1 VNTKNLNA
9 TKKIPVQPLLA
20 ELPLDELTE
29 DRFEDFLTSLMGIL
43 FPTGKASRW
52 GSRGHKQNGID
63 IIVVEKGKNIAL
75 GQCKRQKNF
84 GPAAV
89 EKAVKA
95 VSIEADKKYLFL
107 SRVASPKVREKIN
120 EYSGWELW
128 DVNDISRF
136 IQQTKYKDKA
146 MRLVDIYFPGYRE
159 LFLGF
164 SRPSP
169 WRLPEEYFS
178 PTYYNHE
185 NFNHN
190 WRMVGREVEIER
202 LVSFVKQDEKIIS
215 YVVGPGGIGKTKL
228 LKEIS
233 SRLSDIVEIRILPGD
248 SQCHDS
254 DFELLPIED
263 DLLIIIDDAHDVS
276 SIGSLLSNILHHKSN
291 IKIIIAT
298 RPYKLSFLKETT
310 SKYELDPLQISLE
323 DLRFDEALS
332 LAAEALNK
340 TTSDRISR
348 QLASLTTDCPL
359 ATVVGGN
366 LIKKGDLDP
375 AVLASDTN
383 VRDCIMRGYHSALL
397 NNAVDKDTQRG
408 VLKLVAALQPVRT
421 NQDDV
426 RDTIS
431 KILGKP
437 YDELFEH
444 LKSLERVGIIRR
456 RGDSLRIVP
465 DLLGDF
471 ILADAVYDKDGRH
484 DTGYIQRIMPVLAES
499 CVENLLINMSRVDS
513 QLRYQDKSIDLIDP
527 ILKEF
532 RIRIEQADLVDRLRF
547 VGILRKIG
555 YFQPRCVLNI
565 TRWLIE
571 NPTDNFDISHES
583 WRKIYPENYDAVLK
597 EIPSAIKAAAVHEDT
612 IEEAISQL
620 WELSIYFSKLSPLK
634 YSLPLQAL
642 CDLAKFED
650 GKPIRFNECII
661 DFFSEFFLNDQPLS
675 PLDFLSSMFAT
686 EGYRFINAGGV
697 FSFQPFILNPDSI
710 MKTRQRVI
718 DIAIDE
724 LGSCDLIRSSA
735 AVKALIQAVK
745 LPQSYFDKPVPL
757 DELEKWI
764 PNIVNTIN
772 RISERISTLDVDPFV
787 LVELGKLLRRQRGSR
802 SEEVCNAAKAAFLK
816 IPKSPEYLF
825 SLALRGEWRLISFD
839 HDAYDL
845 EANRTCLIDAIIDG
859 FRTYTDEQLLDVI
872 LARIIVNQEIFGNS
886 SCSACFWIEPLLDNR
901 SNLVDV
907 VLERLNSLT
916 DVAGINH
923 ILPAVLSVYINRD
936 LNAIIKIRQLF
947 EYGDHERRRAVA
959 NALGWNR
966 DCRDFRAG
974 EMDLLLEISKDSDA
988 EVRKNVVRAAQLV
1001 SCSGDRDSAV
1011 LILSSVRFSD
1021 DKDLADV
1028 FFKSFEQGIC
1038 LNDFSDAVRAQIWQ
1052 DAVMLLDV
1060 GGLFILSFFQRN
1072 SINGVSSL
1080 VRFFQDRIEYAEQ
1093 LDSPNDY
1100 IVIPYSSRA
1109 ESLFVDLVDDQ
1120 YFSEVLSGI
1129 LNWIAQKDESFL
1141 RHELGAKLFS
1151 SIADNYDDRVKEV
1164 LLEFLDFDDFL
1175 TVCVVGKV
1183 LSEAPRNFVLCHVDF
1198 VDSIFQKLSSRD
1210 TDIEDYDALFS
1221 GLFAAAVSGERIG
1234 GGPGEP
1240 FPQTV
1245 EIRDKSRIIACNSSF
1260 CDATRKFYRSLEDYA
1275 EGAIR
1280 DEIERHRP
1288 GDGRDW

>member
-1 VNTKNLNA
+1 
-9 TKKIPVQPLLA
+9 
-20 ELPLDELTE
+20 
-29 DRFEDFLTSLMGIL
+29 
-43 FPTGKASRW
+43 
-52 GSRGHKQNGID
+52 
-63 IIVVEKGKNIAL
+63 
-75 GQCKRQKNF
+75 
-84 GPAAV
+84 
-89 EKAVKA
+89 
-95 VSIEADKKYLFL
+95 
-107 SRVASPKVREKIN
+107 
-120 EYSGWELW
+120 
-128 DVNDISRF
+128 
-136 IQQTKYKDKA
+136 
-146 MRLVDIYFPGYRE
+146 
-159 LFLGF
+159 
-164 SRPSP
+164 
-169 WRLPEEYFS
+169 
-178 PTYYNHE
+178 
-185 NFNHN
+185 
-190 WRMVGREVEIER
+190 MVGRNAEIEQ
-202 LVSFVKQDEKIIS
+202 LISFSQSEGNIIS
-215 YVVGPGGIGKTKL
+215 YVVGSGGTGKTKL

-233 SRLSDIVEIRILPGD
+233 SRLTDKFEIIILPGD
-248 SQCHDS
+248 AQCHNE
-254 DFELLPIED
+254 DFELLPAENN
-263 DLLIIIDDAHDVS
+263 LLVILDDAHDNVS
-276 SIGSLLSNILHHKSN
+276 IKSIISNILRRRRRN
-291 IKIIIAT
+291 TVKIIIAT
-298 RPYKLSFLKETT
+298 RPYGLSLLKEATLQ
-310 SKYELDPLQISLE
+310 YELKPLEVFLG
-323 DLRFDEALS
+323 DLIFYDALS

-340 TTSDRISR
+340 TISDKVAYK
-348 QLASLTTDCPL
+348 LANLTKDCPL

-366 LIKKGDLDP
+366 LINKGDLHLSI
-375 AVLASDTN
+375 LASDAN
-383 VRDCIMRGYHSALL
+383 IRACIMRGYYSALL
-397 NNAVDKDTQRG
+397 NGTVDKDMQKN
-408 VLKLVAALQPVRT
+408 VLKAVASLQPIRT
-421 NQDDV
+421 NQDEV
-426 RDTIS
+426 RNTLAN
-431 KILGKP
+431 ILGKP

-444 LKSLERVGIIRR
+444 LKALEKIGIIRR

-471 ILADAVYDKDGRH
+471 ILTDAVYDKDGQR
-484 DTGYIQRIMPVLAES
+484 DTGYISRIMPMLAKT
-499 CVENLLINMSRVDS
+499 CVENLFINISRVDL
-513 QLRYQDKSIDLIDP
+513 QFRYQHEGINLVNP
-527 ILKEF
+527 MLNEF
-532 RIRIEQADLVDRLRF
+532 RSSVEQADLVDRLRF
-547 VGILRKIG
+547 LRILEKVG
-555 YFQPRCVLNI
+555 YFQPRYVLGI
-565 TRWLIE
+565 TRWLID
-571 NPTDNFDISHES
+571 NPTEHFEDHHKH
-583 WRKIYPENYDAVLK
+583 WREEYQENYDTVLRK
-597 EIPSAIKAAAVHEDT
+597 LPNVIKASAVNEEMLED
-612 IEEAISQL
+612 ALSQL
-620 WELSIYFSKLSPLK
+620 WELSKYFSRFSP
-634 YSLPLQAL
+634 STHNSALQVL

-661 DFFSEFFLNDQPLS
+661 DFFSEFFLDDQPLS

-735 AVKALIQAVK
+735 AVKALIEAVK

-872 LARIIVNQEIFGNS
+872 LARIIVNQEIFGDS
-886 SCSACFWIEPLLDNR
+886 SCSACFWIEPLLENR

-923 ILPAVLSVYINRD
+923 ILPAVLGVYINRD

-1093 LDSPNDY
+1093 LDSPNNY

-1164 LLEFLDFDDFL
+1164 LLEFLDFDDFS

-1183 LSEAPRNFVLCHVDF
+1183 LSEAPRSFVLCHVNF

-1245 EIRDKSRIIACNSSF
+1245 EIRDKSRIIACNSSV